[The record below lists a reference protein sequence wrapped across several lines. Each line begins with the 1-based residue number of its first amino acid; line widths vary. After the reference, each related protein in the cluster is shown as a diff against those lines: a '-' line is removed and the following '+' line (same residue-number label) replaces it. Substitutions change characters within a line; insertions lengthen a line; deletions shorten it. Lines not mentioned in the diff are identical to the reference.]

1 MQLLKEDAERHSVA
15 QGAGGGILNDDAVC
29 HRIAE
34 GNADIHSVLFECTDY
49 IGCAVERGEA
59 GTKVDRQQVFGAVLE
74 ELVDTIHSE
83 FVITDLLMTVTLSA
97 GRRLCRQPAVSPVL
111 IAWRNFP
118 MRSTSLFPGAVSKR
132 LLMSMPA
139 SLG

>member
-1 MQLLKEDAERHSVA
+1 M
-15 QGAGGGILNDDAVC
+15 NDDAVC

-34 GNADIHSVLFECTDY
+34 GNADFYHIHSVLFECTDY

-83 FVITDLLMTVTLSA
+83 FVITDLLLTVTLSA

-111 IAWRNFP
+111 IAWRNFSDAFYIFVS
-118 MRSTSLFPGAVSKR
+118 RSHLKAAVDVDY
-132 LLMSMPA
+132 PA
-139 SLG
+139 SFGVMKLP